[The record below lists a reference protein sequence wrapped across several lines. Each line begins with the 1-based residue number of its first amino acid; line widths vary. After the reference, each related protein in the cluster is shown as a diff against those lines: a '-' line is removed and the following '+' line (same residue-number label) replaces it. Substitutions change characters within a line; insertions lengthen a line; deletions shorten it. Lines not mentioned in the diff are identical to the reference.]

1 MLDDE
6 LIDDNNDSTI
16 DQHQQDERAKRTS
29 GERMAF
35 ASIKA
40 SAKGGKDFE
49 PVPQGVHLAICV
61 NVIDLGWQPQTGKYP
76 KPKRQV
82 YFKFEIPDVQV
93 SWSKDGEDKTGPAT
107 IGRKFGLSLSD
118 KSHLKP
124 FLVSW
129 RGKPFT
135 SDELEAFDVTS
146 VIGKI
151 CQLSVVHEEGEVDG
165 RKKIFARISGAFPLV
180 KEQKEALAKNPA
192 RSKPST
198 DLLVYSPEAHDQD
211 IYDALPEWMQ
221 EAIDK
226 RVEDPN
232 ATDAASTSQ
241 APTKNAEDFDDDIPF

>member
-1 MLDDE
+1 MLTTEDY
-6 LIDDNNDSTI
+6 NDSTI
-16 DQHQQDERAKRTS
+16 DQQQQDERAQRTA
-29 GERMAF
+29 GDYMAF

-61 NVIDLGWQPQTGKYP
+61 NVIDLGWQPQTGKFP
-76 KPKRQV
+76 KPKHQV
-82 YFKFEIPDVQV
+82 YFKFEIPDVQTT
-93 SWSKDGEDKTGPAT
+93 WTKDGEEKTGPAT

-135 SDELEAFDVTS
+135 SEELEAFDVTS

-198 DLLVYSPEAHDQD
+198 ELLVYSPEAHDQA

-221 EAIDK
+221 DAIEK

-232 ATDAASTSQ
+232 AITDAHTGSQ
-241 APTKNAEDFDDDIPF
+241 VPAGKAEDFDDDIPF

>member
-1 MLDDE
+1 
-6 LIDDNNDSTI
+6 
-16 DQHQQDERAKRTS
+16 
-29 GERMAF
+29 MAF

-61 NVIDLGWQPQTGKYP
+61 NVIDLGWQAGSGKYP

-93 SWSKDGEDKTGPAT
+93 SWTKDGEDKTGPAT

-146 VIGKI
+146 VIGKL
-151 CQLSVVHEEGEVDG
+151 CQLSVVHEEGDVDG
-165 RKKIFARISGAFPLV
+165 RKKIFARISGAFPLI
-180 KEQKEALAKNPA
+180 KEQKEALIKNPA
-192 RSKPST
+192 RAKPST
-198 DLLVYSPEAHDQD
+198 ELLVYSPEAHDDD
-211 IYDALPEWMQ
+211 IFEKLPEWMQ
-221 EAIDK
+221 ETIEK

-232 ATDAASTSQ
+232 AATDTQSQ
-241 APTKNAEDFDDDIPF
+241 VPAGKAEDFDDDIPF